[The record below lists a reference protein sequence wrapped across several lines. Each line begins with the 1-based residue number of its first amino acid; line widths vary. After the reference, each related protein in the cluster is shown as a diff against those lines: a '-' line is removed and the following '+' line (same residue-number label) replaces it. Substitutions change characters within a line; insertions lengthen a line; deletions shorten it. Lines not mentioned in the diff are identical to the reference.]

1 MKMALIALVLLAL
14 TGCASMDAAHME
26 GVKQDAAKYQAYSEV
41 ETQKQVAVQECFKRA
56 ATDSQFGSCALMGV
70 ASGMAGTFGG
80 RPTATTIAPTS
91 GQLVQ
96 GTVSAIAPY
105 AAAASIARS
114 VADVQA
120 KDPVVVEPQA
130 PVIVRPEIVNPVIVG
145 P

>member
-1 MKMALIALVLLAL
+1 MKSLIVALVAVGL
-14 TGCASMDAAHME
+14 TGCASLDAAHIE
-26 GVKQDAAKYQAYSEV
+26 GVKHDAEKYRAYSEV
-41 ETQKQVAVQECFKRA
+41 ETQKQVAVQECFRKA
-56 ATDSQFGSCALMGV
+56 STDSQFGSCALMGV

-80 RPTATTIAPTS
+80 RPTAATIAPTT

-96 GTVSAIAPY
+96 GTVNAIAPY

-120 KDPVVVEPQA
+120 KDPVVVEQQP
-130 PVIVRPEIVNPVIVG
+130 PLVVRPEVVNPIVIG